1 MNLILSAEG
10 LSVGYDKKTVV
21 SGIDIKAAKG
31 QVICLLGANGAG
43 KSTVL
48 RTLSGLL
55 APVSGAV
62 YIDGENVREIKRKDL
77 ARRLS
82 LVLTEQ
88 PAPSLT
94 TVYELAA
101 MGRTPYTDFLGR
113 LSDDDRIIIDEALA
127 QTGSLPLKDRIFGE
141 LSDGE
146 KQKVMISRALVQQ
159 PELIILDEPT
169 SHLDIKHKIE
179 IIRILQK
186 LANEKE
192 ITCILSLHD
201 IDLALK
207 CCSAVMLVKDGKIA
221 ACGAPEDIAEKGI
234 IDELYGIENAS
245 FFETTGA
252 VELKGADKNDVFIA
266 GGGGTATPLLRSLA
280 RLGCGI
286 SCGIIHENDV
296 DFYSAKTICSA
307 VASEKPFCTISQ
319 ETVSEAQ
326 KLISEAKCVIDSGFP
341 VGETNAACVQLI
353 GYAAALG
360 KPVMSLRGAE
370 ECKRLFGN
378 TALRSFDKVSEA
390 AAAAMLHA
398 PQFNA

>member
-1 MNLILSAEG
+1 MKLILSAES
-10 LSVGYDKKTVV
+10 LAVGYDKRTVV

-62 YIDGENVREIKRKDL
+62 YIGSENIREIKRKNL

-88 PAPSLT
+88 PVSSLT
-94 TVYELAA
+94 TVYELAS
-101 MGRTPYTDFLGR
+101 MGRMPYTDFLGR
-113 LSDDDRIIIDEALA
+113 LSDEDHRIIDEALA

-179 IIRILQK
+179 IMRILQR
-186 LANEKE
+186 LANEKG

-207 CCSAVMLVKDGKIA
+207 CCSVVMLVKDGKIA

-245 FFETTGA
+245 FFETTGG
-252 VELKGADKNDVFIA
+252 VELKGRDKNDVFVT
-266 GGGGTATPLLRSLA
+266 GGNGAATPLLRSLA

-286 SCGIIHENDV
+286 SCGIIHENDM
-296 DFYSAKTICSA
+296 DFYAAKTICSA
-307 VASEKPFCTISQ
+307 VASEKPFRAISQ
-319 ETVSEAQ
+319 KAISEAE
-326 KLISEAKCVIDSGFP
+326 KLISEANCVIDSGFP
-341 VGETNAACVQLI
+341 VGDINAACVQLI

-360 KPVMSLRGAE
+360 KPVLSLRSVD
-370 ECKRLFGN
+370 ECTRLFGD
-378 TALRSFDKVSEA
+378 TALRRFNRVSEA
-390 AAAAMLHA
+390 AEAAMLIK
-398 PQFNA
+398 

>member
-1 MNLILSAEG
+1 MNILSAEN
-10 LSVGYDKKTVV
+10 LTVGYDKRTVV
-21 SGIDIKAAKG
+21 SGIDIKALKG
-31 QVICLLGANGAG
+31 QVICLLGTNGAG

-62 YIDGENVREIKRKDL
+62 YVGGENVREINGKVL

-94 TVYELAA
+94 TVYELTA

-113 LSDDDRIIIDEALA
+113 LSDDDRRIIEEALA
-127 QTGSLPLKDRIFGE
+127 QTGSLPLKERFFGE

-146 KQKVMISRALVQQ
+146 KQKVMISRALAQQ

-179 IIRILQK
+179 IMRILQR
-186 LANEKE
+186 LANEKG
-192 ITCILSLHD
+192 ITCVLSLHD
-201 IDLALK
+201 IDIALK

-221 ACGAPEDIAEKGI
+221 ACGAPEDISKNGM

-252 VELKGADKNDVFIA
+252 VELKGADRNDVFVV
-266 GGGGTATPLLRSLA
+266 GGGGAATPLLRSLA
-280 RLGCGI
+280 RYGCGI
-286 SCGIIHENDV
+286 TCGIIHENDV
-296 DFYSAKTICSA
+296 DFFAAKTICSA
-307 VASEKPFCTISQ
+307 AASEKPFKNISQ
-319 ETVSEAQ
+319 EAVSEAK
-326 KLISEAKCVIDSGFP
+326 KLISQANCVIDSGFP
-341 VGETNAACVQLI
+341 VGDINAECVQLI
-353 GYAAALG
+353 GYAATLG
-360 KPVMSLRGAE
+360 KPVFSLRSAD
-370 ECKRLFGN
+370 ECTRLFGDIS
-378 TALRSFDKVSEA
+378 LRRFDRISEA
-390 AAAAMLHA
+390 AAAASLKL
-398 PQFNA
+398 NE

>member
-1 MNLILSAEG
+1 MNILSAEN
-10 LSVGYDKKTVV
+10 LTVGYDKRTVV
-21 SGIDIKAAKG
+21 SGIDIKALKG

-62 YIDGENVREIKRKDL
+62 YVGGENVREINGKAL

-94 TVYELAA
+94 TVYELTA

-113 LSDDDRIIIDEALA
+113 LSDDDRRIIEEALA
-127 QTGSLPLKDRIFGE
+127 QTGSLPLKDRFFGE

-146 KQKVMISRALVQQ
+146 KQKVMISRALAQQ

-179 IIRILQK
+179 IMRILQQ
-186 LANEKE
+186 LANKKG

-201 IDLALK
+201 IDIALK

-221 ACGAPEDIAEKGI
+221 ACGAPEDISENGM

-245 FFETTGA
+245 FFETTGV
-252 VELKGADKNDVFIA
+252 VELKGADRNDVFVV
-266 GGGGTATPLLRSLA
+266 GGGGAATPLLRSLA
-280 RLGCGI
+280 RRGCGI
-286 SCGIIHENDV
+286 TCGIIHENDV
-296 DFYSAKTICSA
+296 DFFAAKTICSA
-307 VASEKPFCTISQ
+307 AASEKPFKNISQ
-319 ETVSEAQ
+319 EAVSEAQ
-326 KLISEAKCVIDSGFP
+326 KLISQANCLIDSGFP
-341 VGETNAACVQLI
+341 VGDINTECLQLI
-353 GYAAALG
+353 GYAAVLG
-360 KPVMSLRGAE
+360 KPVFSLRSAD
-370 ECKRLFGN
+370 ECTRLFGDVPH
-378 TALRSFDKVSEA
+378 RRFDRISEA
-390 AAAAMLHA
+390 AAAASLKL
-398 PQFNA
+398 NE

>member
-1 MNLILSAEG
+1 MENILSSEN
-10 LSVGYDKKTVV
+10 LTVGYDKRNVI
-21 SGIDIKAAKG
+21 SGIDIKAARG
-31 QVICLLGANGAG
+31 QIICLLGANGAG

-62 YIDGENVREIKRKDL
+62 YVGGKNVREIKSGKL

-94 TVYELAA
+94 TVYELTA

-113 LSDDDRIIIDEALA
+113 LSDDDRRIIDEALE
-127 QTGSLPLKDRIFGE
+127 QTGSLSLKDRFFSE

-146 KQKVMISRALVQQ
+146 KQKVMISRALAQQ

-179 IIRILQK
+179 IMRILQR
-186 LANEKE
+186 LANEKG
-192 ITCILSLHD
+192 ITCVLSLHD

-207 CCSAVMLVKDGKIA
+207 CCSVVMLVKDGKIA

-234 IDELYGIENAS
+234 IDGLYGIENAS

-252 VELKGADKNDVFIA
+252 VELKGADRNDVFVV

-280 RLGCGI
+280 RLGCGLT
-286 SCGIIHENDV
+286 CGIIHENDV
-296 DFYSAKTICSA
+296 DFSAVKTICSA
-307 VASEKPFCTISQ
+307 AAYEKSFKNISR
-319 ETVSEAQ
+319 EAVSEAQ
-326 KLISEAKCVIDSGFP
+326 LLISEANCVIDGGFP
-341 VGETNAACVQLI
+341 VGDINAACVQLI

-360 KPVMSLRGAE
+360 KPVLSLRSAE
-370 ECKRLFGN
+370 ECTRLFGSIS
-378 TALRSFDKVSEA
+378 LRRFDRISEA
-390 AAAAMLHA
+390 AAAAMLIK
-398 PQFNA
+398 

>member
-1 MNLILSAEG
+1 MENILSSEN
-10 LSVGYDKKTVV
+10 LTVGYDKRNVV
-21 SGIDIKAAKG
+21 SGIDIKAARG
-31 QVICLLGANGAG
+31 QIICLLGANGAG

-62 YIDGENVREIKRKDL
+62 YICGENVREIKSGKL

-113 LSDDDRIIIDEALA
+113 LSDDDRRIIDEALE
-127 QTGSLPLKDRIFGE
+127 QTGSLSLKDRFFSE

-146 KQKVMISRALVQQ
+146 KQKVMISRALAQQ

-179 IIRILQK
+179 IMRILQR
-186 LANEKE
+186 LANEKG
-192 ITCILSLHD
+192 ITCVLSLHD

-207 CCSAVMLVKDGKIA
+207 CCSVIMLVKDGKIA

-234 IDELYGIENAS
+234 IDGLYGIENAS

-252 VELKGADKNDVFIA
+252 VELKGADRNDVFVV

-280 RLGCGI
+280 RLGCGLT
-286 SCGIIHENDV
+286 CGIIHENDV
-296 DFYSAKTICSA
+296 DFSAVKTICSA
-307 VASEKPFCTISQ
+307 AAYEKPFKNISR
-319 ETVSEAQ
+319 EAVSEAQ
-326 KLISEAKCVIDSGFP
+326 LLISEANCVIDGGFP
-341 VGETNAACVQLI
+341 VGDINAACVQLI

-360 KPVMSLRGAE
+360 KPVLSLRSAE
-370 ECKRLFGN
+370 ECTRLFGSIS
-378 TALRSFDKVSEA
+378 LRRFDRISEA
-390 AAAAMLHA
+390 AAAAMLIK
-398 PQFNA
+398 

>member
-1 MNLILSAEG
+1 MENILSSEN
-10 LSVGYDKKTVV
+10 LTVGYDKRNVV
-21 SGIDIKAAKG
+21 SGIDIKAARG
-31 QVICLLGANGAG
+31 QIICLLGANGAG

-62 YIDGENVREIKRKDL
+62 YVGGKNVREIKSGKL

-94 TVYELAA
+94 TVYELTA

-113 LSDDDRIIIDEALA
+113 LSDDDRRIIDEALE
-127 QTGSLPLKDRIFGE
+127 QTGSLSLKDRFFSE

-146 KQKVMISRALVQQ
+146 KQKVMISRALAQQ

-179 IIRILQK
+179 IMRILQR
-186 LANEKE
+186 LANEKG
-192 ITCILSLHD
+192 ITCVLSLHD

-207 CCSAVMLVKDGKIA
+207 CCSVVMLVKDGKIA

-234 IDELYGIENAS
+234 IDGLYGIENAS

-252 VELKGADKNDVFIA
+252 VELKGADRNDVFVV
-266 GGGGTATPLLRSLA
+266 GGGGAATPLLRNLA
-280 RLGCGI
+280 RLGCGLT
-286 SCGIIHENDV
+286 CGIIHENDV
-296 DFYSAKTICSA
+296 DFSAVKTICSA
-307 VASEKPFCTISQ
+307 AAYEKSFKNISR
-319 ETVSEAQ
+319 EAVSEAQ
-326 KLISEAKCVIDSGFP
+326 LLISEANCVIDGGFP
-341 VGETNAACVQLI
+341 VGDINAACVQLI

-360 KPVMSLRGAE
+360 KPVLSLRSAE
-370 ECKRLFGN
+370 ECTRLFGSIS
-378 TALRSFDKVSEA
+378 LRRFDRISEA
-390 AAAAMLHA
+390 AAAAMLIK
-398 PQFNA
+398 

>member
-1 MNLILSAEG
+1 MNILSAEN
-10 LSVGYDKKTVV
+10 LTVGYDKRTVV
-21 SGIDIKAAKG
+21 SGIDIKALKG

-62 YIDGENVREIKRKDL
+62 YVGGKNVREINGKAL

-94 TVYELAA
+94 TVYELTA

-113 LSDDDRIIIDEALA
+113 LSDDDRRITEEALA
-127 QTGSLPLKDRIFGE
+127 QTGSLPLKDRFFGE

-146 KQKVMISRALVQQ
+146 KQKVMISRALAQQ

-179 IIRILQK
+179 IMRILQR
-186 LANEKE
+186 LANEKG

-201 IDLALK
+201 IDIALK

-221 ACGAPEDIAEKGI
+221 ACGAPEDISENGM

-245 FFETTGA
+245 FFETTGV
-252 VELKGADKNDVFIA
+252 VELKGADRNDVFVV
-266 GGGGTATPLLRSLA
+266 GGGGAATPLLRSLA
-280 RLGCGI
+280 RRGCGI
-286 SCGIIHENDV
+286 TCGIIHENDV
-296 DFYSAKTICSA
+296 DFFAAKTICSA
-307 VASEKPFCTISQ
+307 AASEKPFKNISQ
-319 ETVSEAQ
+319 EAVSEAQ
-326 KLISEAKCVIDSGFP
+326 KLISRATCVIDSGFP
-341 VGETNAACVQLI
+341 VGDINAECVQLI

-360 KPVMSLRGAE
+360 KPVFSLRSAD
-370 ECKRLFGN
+370 ECTRLFGDIP
-378 TALRSFDKVSEA
+378 LRRFDRISEA
-390 AAAAMLHA
+390 AAAASLKL
-398 PQFNA
+398 NE

>member
-1 MNLILSAEG
+1 MNILSAEN
-10 LSVGYDKKTVV
+10 LTVGYDKRTVV
-21 SGIDIKAAKG
+21 SGIDIKALKG

-62 YIDGENVREIKRKDL
+62 YVGGKNVREINGKVL

-94 TVYELAA
+94 TVYELTA
-101 MGRTPYTDFLGR
+101 MGRTPYTAFLGR
-113 LSDDDRIIIDEALA
+113 LSDDDRRITEEALA
-127 QTGSLPLKDRIFGE
+127 QTGSLPLKDRFFGE

-146 KQKVMISRALVQQ
+146 KQKVMISRALAQQ

-179 IIRILQK
+179 IMRILQQ
-186 LANEKE
+186 LANEKG

-201 IDLALK
+201 IDIALK

-221 ACGAPEDIAEKGI
+221 ACGAPEDISENGM
-234 IDELYGIENAS
+234 IDELIGIENAS
-245 FFETTGA
+245 FLETTGV
-252 VELKGADKNDVFIA
+252 VELKGADRNDVFVV
-266 GGGGTATPLLRSLA
+266 GGGGAATPLLRSLA
-280 RLGCGI
+280 RRGCGI
-286 SCGIIHENDV
+286 TCGIIHENDV
-296 DFYSAKTICSA
+296 DFFAAKTICSA
-307 VASEKPFCTISQ
+307 AASEKPFKNISL
-319 ETVSEAQ
+319 EAVSEAQ
-326 KLISEAKCVIDSGFP
+326 KLISRANCVIDSGFP
-341 VGETNAACVQLI
+341 VGDINAECVQLI

-360 KPVMSLRGAE
+360 KPVFSLRSAD
-370 ECKRLFGN
+370 ECTRLFGDIP
-378 TALRSFDKVSEA
+378 LRRFDRISEA
-390 AAAAMLHA
+390 AAAASLKL
-398 PQFNA
+398 NE